1 MMQRLAGKVAV
12 VTGAGSGI
20 GRAAARA
27 FAAEGAVVGLLDRNG
42 PAVEA
47 LARELGDSGFA
58 LTADVSSEV
67 EVERAFAEVDRR
79 AGRLEVLYNC
89 AGVEL
94 YKQDRRAHELDLA
107 IWEKTLAINL
117 TGMFLTC
124 KYGLRLMLRG
134 GGGSVINCGSPTA
147 ITGCGAGSEAY
158 SASKGG
164 VMAFTRVL
172 AIDYARDGIRV
183 NSIVPG
189 TIDTPMNAAP
199 LAEPGGLE
207 AMIAGEPIG
216 RLGTAED
223 LVGIAVYLASDESRF
238 ATGGSFFVD
247 GGLCIR

>member
-1 MMQRLAGKVAV
+1 
-12 VTGAGSGI
+12 
-20 GRAAARA
+20 
-27 FAAEGAVVGLLDRNG
+27 
-42 PAVEA
+42 
-47 LARELGDSGFA
+47 
-58 LTADVSSEV
+58 
-67 EVERAFAEVDRR
+67 
-79 AGRLEVLYNC
+79 
-89 AGVEL
+89 
-94 YKQDRRAHELDLA
+94 
-107 IWEKTLAINL
+107 
-117 TGMFLTC
+117 MFLTC
-124 KYGLRLMLRG
+124 KYGLRLLLRG
-134 GGGSVINCGSPTA
+134 GGGSIINCGSPTA

-216 RLGTAED
+216 RLGTPED

>member
-1 MMQRLAGKVAV
+1 MQRLTGKVAV

-27 FAAEGAVVGLLDRNG
+27 FAAEGAIVGLLDRNG
-42 PAVEA
+42 PAVEEA
-47 LARELGDSGFA
+47 ARELGTSGFA
-58 LTADVSSEV
+58 LTADVSSEA
-67 EVERAFAEVDRR
+67 EVEAAFAVVDRR
-79 AGRLEVLYNC
+79 AGRLDVLYNC

-94 YKQDRRAHELDLA
+94 YKQDRRAHELELA

-124 KYGLRLMLRG
+124 KHGLRLMLRA
-134 GGGSVINCGSPTA
+134 GGGSIINCGSPTA

-199 LAEPGGLE
+199 LAEPGGME

-216 RLGTAED
+216 RLGTPED

>member
-1 MMQRLAGKVAV
+1 MNRLAGKVAI

-27 FAAEGAVVGLLDRNG
+27 YVAEGATVGLLDRNG
-42 PAVEA
+42 AAVEE
-47 LARELGDSGFA
+47 LAHDLGAASFP
-58 LTADVSSEV
+58 LVADVSSDAGV
-67 EVERAFAEVDRR
+67 SAAFAEADRR
-79 AGRLEVLYNC
+79 AGRLDVLYNC

-94 YKQDRRAHELDLA
+94 IGQDTRVHELDLA
-107 IWEKTLAINL
+107 VWERTLAINL
-117 TGMFLTC
+117 TGVFLCC

-134 GGGSVINCGSPTA
+134 GGGSIINCGSPTA
-147 ITGCGAGSEAY
+147 ITGCGAGSDAY

-164 VMAFTRVL
+164 VMALTRVL

-189 TIDTPMNAAP
+189 TIDTPMNAPVLTDPEQRA
-199 LAEPGGLE
+199 

-216 RLGTAED
+216 RLGMPED
-223 LVGIAVYLASDESRF
+223 LAGIAVFLASDESSF
-238 ATGGSFFVD
+238 ATGAAFVVD